1 MSAILVPATP
11 LFRNEPN
18 LTQGVIEMEKKIIH
32 TVLEKNNTISSL
44 VMILQRN
51 IPICNL
57 ANLYVL
63 EKNFESPSLNVLSSC
78 LIANFNLKKISQ
90 EISPMLLIRK

>member
-1 MSAILVPATP
+1 MSGILVPATP

-63 EKNFESPSLNVLSSC
+63 EN
-78 LIANFNLKKISQ
+78 KISSLQ
-90 EISPMLLIRK
+90 V